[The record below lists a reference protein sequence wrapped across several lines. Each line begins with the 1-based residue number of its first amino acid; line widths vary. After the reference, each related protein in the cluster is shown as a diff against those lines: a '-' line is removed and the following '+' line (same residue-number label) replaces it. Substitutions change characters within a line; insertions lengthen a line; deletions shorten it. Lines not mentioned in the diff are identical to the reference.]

1 MIVEER
7 TYTLHPGKTAAYLK
21 AYEEVGL
28 EVQRAILG
36 NLIGYFTTEIGTLN
50 QIVHLWGY
58 DDLADREA
66 RRAKL
71 LEDVTW
77 QEYVATIRPF
87 VVHQE
92 NRILVPTSF
101 SPIGNGRTVTS

>member
-1 MIVEER
+1 MLVEER
-7 TYTLHPGKTAAYLK
+7 TYTLHPGKTAEYLK
-21 AYEEVGL
+21 AYEAVGL

-58 DDLADREA
+58 ESMADRED
-66 RRAKL
+66 RRRKL
-71 LEDVTW
+71 LEDPVW
-77 QEYVATIRPF
+77 CEYVKTIRPL
-87 VVHQE
+87 VMHQE

-101 SPIGNGRTVTS
+101 SPIGNEVGL

>member
-1 MIVEER
+1 MLLEER
-7 TYTLHPGKTAAYLK
+7 TYTLHVGKTAAYLK

-58 DDLADREA
+58 ESMDDRQQ
-66 RRAKL
+66 RRRKL
-71 LEDVTW
+71 QEDPAW
-77 QEYVATIRPF
+77 QSCLTTIRPL
-87 VVHQE
+87 VLHQE

-101 SPIGNGRTVTS
+101 SPIGGCEVTR

>member
-1 MIVEER
+1 MLVEER
-7 TYTLHPGKTAAYLK
+7 TYTLHVGKTAAYLK

-58 DDLADREA
+58 ESMDDRQE
-66 RRAKL
+66 RRRKL
-71 LEDVTW
+71 KDNPVW
-77 QEYVATIRPF
+77 QSYLSTIRPF
-87 VVHQE
+87 ILHQE

-101 SPIGNGRTVTS
+101 SPIGGCEVAG

>member
-1 MIVEER
+1 MLVEER
-7 TYTLHPGKTAAYLK
+7 TYTLHVGKTAAYLK

-36 NLIGYFTTEIGTLN
+36 NLIGYFTTDIGTLN

-58 DDLADREA
+58 ESMDDRQE
-66 RRAKL
+66 RRRKL
-71 LEDVTW
+71 QEDPAW
-77 QEYVATIRPF
+77 QSYLTTIRPF
-87 VVHQE
+87 VLHQE

-101 SPIGNGRTVTS
+101 SPIGGCEVTW